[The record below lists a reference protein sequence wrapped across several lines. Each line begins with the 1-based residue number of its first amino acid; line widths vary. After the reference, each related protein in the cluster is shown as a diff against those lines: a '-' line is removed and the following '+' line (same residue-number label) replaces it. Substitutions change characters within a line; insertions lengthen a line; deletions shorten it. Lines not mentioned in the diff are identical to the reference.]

1 MKNSTKLVAAA
12 ASSTQQAHFKR
23 ISISLA
29 DEQAGPSIV
38 QDDAEARPVIPAQ
51 KIDTKVKPKPKHKP
65 EPGITHPDDL
75 AKPEVELEQEPQPTD
90 VREAAP
96 ERPADTITALSSAI
110 PPKDTKV
117 NVARDLFILST
128 IAFSNGKTN
137 DSAQLYAAALCA
149 DDYPEFIQT
158 LTSLSIPT
166 STTLPAASTSSS
178 QERVN
183 SKASMADQ
191 VREITMVLSSMS
203 SDDTDADGEPL
214 DGDDED
220 ADDEYDDEVYADVVD
235 PNTPGQRMVLP
246 SLSTQ
251 ADNVADKWKINVKV

>member
-75 AKPEVELEQEPQPTD
+75 VKPEVKVEQEPQPTD

-96 ERPADTITALSSAI
+96 ERPADTITALSSAV
-110 PPKDTKV
+110 PPKDAKV
-117 NVARDLFILST
+117 NVARDLFLLST
-128 IAFSNGKTN
+128 IAFSNGKMN
-137 DSAQLYAAALCA
+137 DAAQLYAAALCA

-158 LTSLSIPT
+158 LTSLSIPI

-178 QERVN
+178 ERVN
-183 SKASMADQ
+183 IKASMADQ
-191 VREITMVLSSMS
+191 VREITTTLQSLS

-214 DGDDED
+214 DDVDVDDED
-220 ADDEYDDEVYADVVD
+220 DDDVYADVID

-251 ADNVADKWKINVKV
+251 PDNAMDRWKINVKV